1 MKKAEEEAI
10 RRARLEV
17 MRLKREGEEG
27 GMEVLEAMF
36 GGDDARDGTGNI
48 GLGDVEEEEDEED
61 ISDD

>member
-10 RRARLEV
+10 RRAKTEV
-17 MRLKREGEEG
+17 MRLKREEEEG

-36 GGDDARDGTGNI
+36 GGDYARDGGGNI
-48 GLGDVEEEEDEED
+48 GLGDVEEEDEED